1 MHGCT
6 EIKFEGQISKN
17 GGEPVKLSASC
28 EAETECGGVSFEES
42 LIYVGFDA
50 KALGF
55 SEKGESSDDFW
66 WKDEENEE
74 DPLASFIVDLKEEMK
89 DIFCCNSHE
98 VDELWRRIR

>member
-74 DPLASFIVDLKEEMK
+74 RKEVVLSPVSIMSPTTESIK
-89 DIFCCNSHE
+89 SPNFD
-98 VDELWRRIR
+98 